1 MTNVD
6 MYKIISWSL
15 RIGVVASA
23 LLLLIGIALS
33 YSGIQ
38 SLSNQG
44 EYILTI
50 GIFVLFATPV
60 ARVAMSIA
68 SFAIERNWLY
78 VLITSIVLANILI
91 ALFVIPALLRP

>member
-1 MTNVD
+1 MTGVD

-23 LLLLIGIALS
+23 LLLLIGITLS
-33 YSGIQ
+33 YSGVQ
-38 SLSNQG
+38 SLSNLG

-50 GIFVLFATPV
+50 GIFVLFATPI

-68 SFAIERNWLY
+68 SFTIERNWLY

-91 ALFVIPALLRP
+91 ALFVIPVLLRL